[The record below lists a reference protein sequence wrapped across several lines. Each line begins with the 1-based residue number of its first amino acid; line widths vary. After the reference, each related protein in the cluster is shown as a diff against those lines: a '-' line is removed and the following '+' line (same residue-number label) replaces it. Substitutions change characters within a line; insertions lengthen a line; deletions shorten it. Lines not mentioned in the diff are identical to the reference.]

1 MGVPTWIDFHRRNNI
16 GRAVTRP
23 GGLGVALRL
32 RGCTSGASGD
42 ANWCAWQLF
51 GAPSER
57 ICRHRLGGDGE
68 TGDPANLSE
77 SWYSS
82 SDPYGSLFK

>member
-23 GGLGVALRL
+23 GGLGVALGL
-32 RGCTSGASGD
+32 RGCTSGASGE

-51 GAPSER
+51 EAPSER

-68 TGDPANLSE
+68 MGDPANLYG
-77 SWYSS
+77 SWEAS
-82 SDPYGSLFK
+82 SDPRVFFF